1 MRALGTQTNHHDGQS
16 DDSSVNENQRGVGNQ
31 PEGQKQWR
39 KQVTLPIFE
48 GIDPLN
54 WIYDAEIF
62 FELRGAAEEEK
73 VRLACMS
80 MEGSAGFWVRA
91 WKEKAKDRSWA
102 GLKAGL
108 INRFGGGF
116 RGTAY
121 EQLAT
126 LRQDGMEE
134 LALGFFLA
142 GLREEIKGQ
151 VRIQDPQDLMI
162 AMRIARD
169 VEDAIN
175 QARGGVWNGVKVN
188 PVGTRPTSTI
198 VRGDN
203 DRHFATRT
211 GGAEEVGTIIREGST
226 VASNTNPRGNTMEG
240 GDSRGRMVRNLPYP
254 EFLKRREEGHRC
266 SEKSLRV
273 LLLAKVEEDEVT
285 EGENPDT
292 NPYTVSLGDGHKRT
306 SRGPC
311 EKIRINLG
319 EATVEEELKLP
330 INDTPPYPV
339 SQGDGHRRMTR
350 GRCEKVDAILG
361 VAWLGKFG
369 ELLINWEEMTMVYYL
384 EGKRIRISG
393 HQAVSR
399 QLVES
404 KLTNVESW
412 AIVWK
417 RDQVEK
423 QVEDEWQ
430 ADLTEEQ
437 GAELQVGLQAHYH
450 HRIPL
455 KDAAMLYIGQLYT
468 TARVS
473 SFVLTYYGLCLI
485 NGNYTIKFHFAEI
498 IFIHEKSLNNLGK
511 RVFGIYIQGNLVLED
526 FDIQGEAGGTGRP
539 IAGKGT
545 PGISTRGVYGPLMSA
560 NLVGEDEF
568 GYMLADILKENN
580 VNHEGMH
587 FDPGARIALAFVTLR
602 SGGEREFMFYRNP
615 RADMLLQEDEL
626 DLDLIR
632 KAKIFHYGSISLITE
647 PCNSA
652 HIATAKVAN
661 DAGVVLS
668 YDPNLRLP
676 LWPSEDNA
684 REGILSIWETVDI
697 IKVSEEEISFLTKG
711 EDPYDDVVV
720 RKLFHENLKL
730 LLVTE
735 GAEGYRY
742 YTKEFSGRV
751 KGLKVD
757 VVDITGAG
765 DAFVAGML
773 SQLAANLSLI
783 QKEEE
788 LRDSLKFANVCG
800 ALTFGY
806 PGLILEFNL
815 GDKVVE
821 EGGNDRRLRRFP
833 FISFTISYGIRARFS
848 DSLAIVFAVCRRPA
862 AMSFNLSFYLSQERP
877 RPPLCI
883 TATRRR
889 SSSFAAVRHRPP
901 APAPSPAVRRRRP
914 PSPAVRRRRPPSP
927 AVVFGHRLR
936 QSSPATVSGHCLR
949 PSSPLNAPP
958 RAVFLRQISDAYCSR
973 AAVPVSE
980 SHRATVGLLTRAS
993 SLEYDPPKQPL
1004 LPSSLSSASSSS
1016 RRTLS
1021 HCGIFLSYMRSGVCL
1036 HEWDLIPFSRAA
1048 PIGPS
1053 CHPLLVPPLQSV
1065 TAVTICCQ
1073 SYLYCFRYL
1082 IFSERVH
1089 YDLPLS
1095 RSVIGAPSFPPF
1107 VVRGSMNQVRQT
1119 PLVNDGSP
1127 CSFPLQNP
1135 SVSDGIPCSYVAFS
1149 HYRTHNFVAFSHYRP
1164 RQSVMA
1170 IPVVL
1175 MQASSL
1181 LDGAILSK
1189 SPHLKFHGAI

>member
-1 MRALGTQTNHHDGQS
+1 MASSTEGRLENLEITVEGIKAETIAIRRDVQQIMRALGTQTNHHNGQS
-16 DDSSVNENQRGVGNQ
+16 DDSSVNENQRWGEEEDGGRGVGNQ
-31 PEGQKQWR
+31 PEGQ

-48 GIDPLN
+48 GIDPVN

-91 WKEKAKDRSWA
+91 WKEKAKNRSWA

-134 LALGFFLA
+134 FARSFEILLGQTQGLSEELVLGFFLA

-151 VRIQDPQDLMI
+151 VQIQDPQDLMI

-175 QARGGVWNGVKVN
+175 RARGGVWNGVKVN

-198 VRGDN
+198 VRGDS

-211 GGAEEVGTIIREGST
+211 GGVEEVGTIIREGST

-273 LLLAKVEEDEVT
+273 LLLAEEEEDEVT
-285 EGENPDT
+285 EGENSDT
-292 NPYTVSLGDGHKRT
+292 NPYTVSLGDCHKRT

-330 INDTPPYPV
+330 IIDTSPYPV

-350 GRCEKVDAILG
+350 GRCEKVRISFEEATLEEEFYAFDLGEVDAILG
-361 VAWLGKFG
+361 VAWLGKLG

-393 HQAVSR
+393 HQA
-399 QLVES
+399 S

-430 ADLTEEQ
+430 ADLTGEQ
-437 GAELQVGLQAHYH
+437 GSELQLGLQAHYH
-450 HRIPL
+450 VFQEKQGLLPLRDIQHRIPL
-455 KDAAMLYIGQLYT
+455 KDAAMLYTGQLYT

-485 NGNYTIKFHFAEI
+485 NENYTIKFHFAEI
-498 IFIHEKSLNNLGK
+498 IFIHEKSLNSLGK
-511 RVFGIYIQGNLVLED
+511 RVFGVYIQGNLVLED

-539 IAGKGT
+539 IVKTFNASFTHHTLKIHFYWAGKGT
-545 PGISTRGVYGPLMSA
+545 PGISTRGVYGPLVYA

-580 VNHEGMH
+580 VNHEGMR
-587 FDPGARIALAFVTLR
+587 FDPGARTALSFVTLR
-602 SGGEREFMFYRNP
+602 SDGEREFMFYRNP
-615 RADMLLQEDEL
+615 RVDMLLQEDEL

-632 KAKIFHYGSISLITE
+632 KAKIFHYGSVSLITE

-652 HIATAKVAN
+652 HIAAAKVAN
-661 DAGVVLS
+661 DVGVVLS

-676 LWPSEDNA
+676 LWPSEDSA
-684 REGILSIWETVDI
+684 REGILSIWETADI
-697 IKVSEEEISFLTKG
+697 IKVNEEEISFLTKG
-711 EDPYDDVVV
+711 EDPYDDAVV

-730 LLVTE
+730 LLVTK
-735 GAEGYRY
+735 GAKGCRY

-757 VVDITGAG
+757 VVDTTSAG

-806 PGLILEFNL
+806 PGLIPEFNL

-821 EGGNDRRLRRFP
+821 EGGNDRRPR
-833 FISFTISYGIRARFS
+833 
-848 DSLAIVFAVCRRPA
+848 V
-862 AMSFNLSFYLSQERP
+862 YLS
-877 RPPLCI
+877 
-883 TATRRR
+883 
-889 SSSFAAVRHRPP
+889 S
-901 APAPSPAVRRRRP
+901 
-914 PSPAVRRRRPPSP
+914 
-927 AVVFGHRLR
+927 
-936 QSSPATVSGHCLR
+936 
-949 PSSPLNAPP
+949 
-958 RAVFLRQISDAYCSR
+958 
-973 AAVPVSE
+973 
-980 SHRATVGLLTRAS
+980 RAS
-993 SLEYDPPKQPL
+993 SAISLRLFLQYCLMSFTFGTRYVLLLYWVVISVRRLVGKLIYLNTTRPDLSYPVGIGLLYKNKGSTRVEGYCDANWTGCPIDRRSIIGYCVLLGGNLVSWKSKKQ
-1004 LPSSLSSASSSS
+1004 SVFARSSAKAE
-1016 RRTLS
+1016 
-1021 HCGIFLSYMRSGVCL
+1021 YRSMALTTCELV
-1036 HEWDLIPFSRAA
+1036 WIKQ
-1048 PIGPS
+1048 
-1053 CHPLLVPPLQSV
+1053 LLQELKF
-1065 TAVTICCQ
+1065 CENEKMK
-1073 SYLYCFRYL
+1073 LYCDNQATLHIASNLVFH
-1082 IFSERVH
+1082 ERTKHKETNCHFVREKLLSKDLVTEFISSNEQLANILTKSLREPRIQFICSTLGI
-1089 YDLPLS
+1089 YDL
-1095 RSVIGAPSFPPF
+1095 
-1107 VVRGSMNQVRQT
+1107 
-1119 PLVNDGSP
+1119 
-1127 CSFPLQNP
+1127 
-1135 SVSDGIPCSYVAFS
+1135 YVPA
-1149 HYRTHNFVAFSHYRP
+1149 
-1164 RQSVMA
+1164 
-1170 IPVVL
+1170 
-1175 MQASSL
+1175 
-1181 LDGAILSK
+1181 
-1189 SPHLKFHGAI
+1189 